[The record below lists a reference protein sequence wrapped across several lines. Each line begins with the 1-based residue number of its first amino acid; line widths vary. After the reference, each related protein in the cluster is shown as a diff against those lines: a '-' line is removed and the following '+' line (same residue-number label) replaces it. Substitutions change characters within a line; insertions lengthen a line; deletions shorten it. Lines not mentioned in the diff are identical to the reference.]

1 MAKFD
6 PDHTGMNVQTD
17 LPKQEI
23 NEGEQ
28 LHETITC
35 AACTKLHF
43 INRENGRTDKQAAL
57 VDGLFHIGQGTVTHV
72 TAPMNCPAY
81 SSDHRS

>member
-23 NEGEQ
+23 KEGDY
-28 LHETITC
+28 ETITC

-43 INRENGRTDKQAAL
+43 INRENGRTDK
-57 VDGLFHIGQGTVTHV
+57 
-72 TAPMNCPAY
+72 
-81 SSDHRS
+81 